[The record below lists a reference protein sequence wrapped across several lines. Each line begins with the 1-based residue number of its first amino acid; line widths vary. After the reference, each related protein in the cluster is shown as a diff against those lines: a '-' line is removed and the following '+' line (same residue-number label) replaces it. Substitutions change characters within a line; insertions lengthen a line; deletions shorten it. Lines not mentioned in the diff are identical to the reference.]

1 MRIKHLSLKTKILF
15 IPLVFLAALTAIVF
29 FTISSINQSKTVGHI
44 VDVAGAQRML
54 NQRHLKEVLIEAS
67 GYKFGDY
74 KDTRVAMAT
83 ALGKLT
89 IGGEIKSGNETVSLP
104 PAPSKELEAQLKKQK
119 ALSLEVN
126 VLADDYLKTPIT
138 DPMYPVKLV
147 MMMEKG
153 QEFHKTANDT
163 VLMFAEQSTAMFETM
178 IEQQIALGVLS
189 AIVALVFCFL
199 LMKNFAQIDEVV
211 RLGQEIAAG
220 NIKQNKIS
228 IRSNDEIGVLA
239 GVFNSILVYLGKI
252 SAIAEDIAEGRLNA
266 EVVEEKLADG
276 RTLEEAAHSESGFS
290 GDLAIAF
297 EKMLTN
303 LRILT
308 VQARV
313 IARDDLDSPLLSH
326 RYEGELGV
334 AFSLMIDN
342 LAAVASRIK
351 SLARGDL
358 SEHTS
363 SQKNHDTG
371 VLKGSVT
378 QTEETLRQL
387 LQEVQTLIESAKIGK
402 LHQRADTS
410 QFYGAYK
417 TLGIGVNEMLN
428 AISAP
433 VNDIRQSL
441 IAIAAGD
448 LRSRINNNYSG
459 DFGELKDALN
469 STSSNLADSLKQ
481 ISTNAGELSSASS
494 RFQQISD
501 EVLRD
506 ASRTS
511 EQAEKVSQAA
521 KDVSVNVESVSAGT
535 RQMSSAINEIT
546 RATTVAAGIIND
558 ASRMADDAGKNI
570 LTLGRSSEEIVEVIN
585 LVTSIAEQ
593 TNLLALN
600 ATIEA
605 ARAGEAGKG
614 FAVVAQEVKELASQT
629 AGATDNIR
637 LKVEAIQGDAAQAIK
652 SVKAITDIV
661 GRINNTTSTIVAA
674 MEEQSVTTQEI
685 SHNVDIAAT
694 SANEIAS
701 TIGLVASAAGNTK
714 NAADETRTSSSSLAK
729 MAEKLQSLV
738 ARFQI

>member
-29 FTISSINQSKTVGHI
+29 FTISSITQSKTVGHI

-74 KDTRVAMAT
+74 KDTRALMAT
-83 ALGKLT
+83 ALEKLT
-89 IGGEIKSGNETVSLP
+89 IGGEIVSGSETVALP
-104 PAPSKELEAQLKKQK
+104 PAPTKELDAQLKKQK
-119 ALSLEVN
+119 AMSLEVN
-126 VLADDYLKTPIT
+126 SLADDYLKTPVT

-153 QEFHKTANDT
+153 QEFHKTADDT

-178 IEQQIALGVLS
+178 IQQQIFLGVLS
-189 AIVALVFCFL
+189 AIIALTFCFL

-211 RLGQEIAAG
+211 RLGQEIASG
-220 NIKQNKIS
+220 KIKQKKLS
-228 IRSNDEIGVLA
+228 VRSNDEIGVLA
-239 GVFNSILVYLGKI
+239 GVFNSILDYLGKI
-252 SAIAEDIAEGRLNA
+252 STIAENIAEGRLDA
-266 EVVEEKLADG
+266 EEVERKINSG
-276 RTLEEAAHSESGFS
+276 QTLDEAAHSDSGFS
-290 GDLAIAF
+290 GDLAVAF
-297 EKMLTN
+297 EKMTAN

-326 RYEGELGV
+326 RYEGDLGV
-334 AFSLMIDN
+334 AFSLMIEN

-358 SEHTS
+358 SEQTS
-363 SQKNHDTG
+363 SQRNNVTG
-371 VLKGSVT
+371 VLEGSVT
-378 QTEETLRQL
+378 QTERTLQQL
-387 LQEVQTLIESAKIGK
+387 LREIQTLIESAKIGK
-402 LHQRADTS
+402 LDQRADVS
-410 QFYGAYK
+410 RFSGAYQ
-417 TLGIGVNEMLN
+417 TLCLGVNEMLN

-448 LRSRINNNYSG
+448 LRIRINNNYSG
-459 DFGELKDALN
+459 DFGELKNALN
-469 STSSNLADSLKQ
+469 TTAGNLADSLKQ
-481 ISTNAGELSSASS
+481 IAINAEDLSSASS
-494 RFQQISD
+494 RFQAISD
-501 EVLRD
+501 DVLRD

-535 RQMSSAINEIT
+535 RQMSAAINEIT
-546 RATTVAAGIIND
+546 RSTTVAAGIIND

-570 LTLGRSSEEIVEVIN
+570 LTLGTSSEEIVEVIN

-629 AGATDNIR
+629 AGATDSIR
-637 LKVEAIQGDAAQAIK
+637 MKVEAIQNDATEAIT

-661 GRINNTTSTIVAA
+661 NRINNTTSTIVAA
-674 MEEQSVTTQEI
+674 MEEQSVTTKEI
-685 SHNVDIAAT
+685 SHNVEIAAT

-701 TIGLVASAAGNTK
+701 TIELVASAAGNTK
-714 NAADETRTSSSSLAK
+714 NAADETKTSSSSLAK
-729 MAEKLQSLV
+729 VADKLQSLV